1 MEPFHNRKFFLYGT
15 DKRMGR
21 TEKLRCAD
29 NHTQRI
35 GANSERSDTPPPGAL
50 KRYQADFAIPASIN
64 RGKQSEHYQQGFMDE
79 TANAAKAHTVIPAHL
94 SNYSV
99 NSRWI

>member
-1 MEPFHNRKFFLYGT
+1 
-15 DKRMGR
+15 MGV
-21 TEKLRCAD
+21 D
-29 NHTQRI
+29 
-35 GANSERSDTPPPGAL
+35 SERSDTPPPGAL

-64 RGKQSEHYQQGFMDE
+64 RGKQSEHYQQSFMDE
-79 TANAAKAHTVIPAHL
+79 TATAAKAHTVIPAHL